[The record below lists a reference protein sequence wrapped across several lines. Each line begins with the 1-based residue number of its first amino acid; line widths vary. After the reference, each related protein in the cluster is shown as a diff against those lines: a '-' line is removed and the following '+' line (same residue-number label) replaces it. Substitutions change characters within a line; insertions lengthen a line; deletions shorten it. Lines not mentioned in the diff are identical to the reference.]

1 MTLLQ
6 FKYLNFIENIMM
18 VIIALLFPWSIMFAT
33 PQLHI
38 GYWGQ
43 VEGMIVFH
51 HFATAILALLLLR
64 KIIIYK
70 DLRNYFAHPLVLLP
84 ALIGFYTIISSLFGR
99 LPIFSLYGSPQLGQ
113 GAFWYLSLSILTFTY
128 FYLIKI
134 YKIKF
139 IILLNLFF
147 VTLAVS
153 IGSFF
158 PTITGIVVS
167 FFGFNDWLALYFI
180 SFAILLMYL
189 NEVNSYRI
197 KKEFLGLIIFFVLG
211 PLFWIID
218 NNSAIA
224 LWLILLLTWFF
235 YIIINKYSLKIFI
248 KLFFNPVFFTLIPIF
263 LSIIMLVSS
272 FIYWDGSTDMTA
284 ELTDY
289 RKSAV
294 GHLGTLIA
302 RGSIIRVLLEHLTSI
317 KAILFG
323 YGWGSISELLIASF
337 TPEVFYQINTGN
349 RVHFHTHNELFEH
362 IFSIGFIG
370 AAIYI
375 MYIYNI
381 FKYSFKISVFLSF
394 LWLLFFCIGVFW
406 FTWIASVSFQAILA
420 SLLMNRDFKEFETK
434 YLVSVKKIYNSI
446 SFTLFYIIFI
456 ALFSF
461 YGAYIGYYTA
471 YNHMDSFRSYSLIKI
486 AEESEKNNICSRK
499 VYDFGKG
506 GLQFSQKFNGFNN
519 YFKDQVLL
527 YGVLNE
533 SDYKVLNWHLCASH
547 EMIINNKAS
556 IELINVHI
564 NTLSTISILPGKLGE
579 NTRIFNQKYI
589 DLWEDKLML
598 LLFLA
603 PKRVDQAIP
612 LISYYL
618 NVGKDEEI
626 NRLCNYLNNGDYY
639 QGFCDLAT
647 GSIAIKQGKVNEG
660 LLLIKKASDLGVL
673 DSKNIDK
680 ETANYL
686 KKLLLEHLK

>member
-1 MTLLQ
+1 MRL
-6 FKYLNFIENIMM
+6 FKYLNDIENILIS
-18 VIIALLFPWSIMFAT
+18 IIALVIPWSIMFAS

-43 VEGMIVFH
+43 VEGMIVFN
-51 HFATAILALLLLR
+51 HFATAIMAILLLR
-64 KIIIYK
+64 ISIINN
-70 DLRNYFAHPLVLLP
+70 DLRKYFIHPLVLLP
-84 ALIGFYTIISSLFGR
+84 ALAGFYTIFSSLFNR

-113 GAFWYLSLSILTFTY
+113 GAFWYFSLSLLTFTY
-128 FYLIKI
+128 LYIAKI

-139 IILLNLFF
+139 IIFINLFF
-147 VTLAVS
+147 VTLVVS

-180 SFAILLMYL
+180 SFALLLIYFTEL
-189 NEVNSYRI
+189 YNLKI
-197 KKEFLGLIIFFVLG
+197 KKEFLGLIIFILLG

-224 LWLILLLTWFF
+224 LWLILLIAWFF
-235 YIIINKYSLKIFI
+235 YLIIDKYNLKILLKIF
-248 KLFFNPVFFTLIPIF
+248 LNPIFFTLIPIF
-263 LSIIMLVSS
+263 LSIIMLLSS
-272 FIYWDGSTDMTA
+272 FIYWDGSTDIT
-284 ELTDY
+284 EDLSDY
-289 RKSAV
+289 KKSSV

-302 RGSIIRVLLEHLTSI
+302 RGTIIRVLLEHLISI

-323 YGWGSISELLIASF
+323 HGWGSISELLIASF

-362 IFSIGFIG
+362 IFSIGLVG
-370 AAIYI
+370 ASIYLL
-375 MYIYNI
+375 YIYNI
-381 FKYSFKISVFLSF
+381 FKYSFKISISLSF
-394 LWLLFFCIGVFW
+394 LWLLYFCIGVFW
-406 FTWIASVSFQAILA
+406 FTWIASVSYQAILA
-420 SLLMNRDFKEFETK
+420 SFLISKDFNEFENRYFIK
-434 YLVSVKKIYNSI
+434 IKKLYS
-446 SFTLFYIIFI
+446 SMYFSAFFIIFI
-456 ALFSF
+456 ASFSF

-486 AEESEKNNICSRK
+486 AEESERNKICAKK

-533 SDYKVLNWHLCASH
+533 TDYKVLNWHLCASH
-547 EMIINNKAS
+547 EMILANKAS
-556 IELINVHI
+556 LELINVHI

-579 NTRIFNQKYI
+579 NTRVFTQKYI
-589 DLWEDKLML
+589 DLWENKLIL
-598 LLFLA
+598 LLSLA

-626 NRLCNYLNNGDYY
+626 DRVCNYLNNGDYY
-639 QGFCDLAT
+639 QGFCDLAI

-673 DSKNIDK
+673 DSKDIDE

-686 KKLLLEHLK
+686 KKLLREHLK